1 MNNKLI
7 VILAVLFW
15 TTGCG
20 TAEPMKDIA
29 KVSYTSDAGTILPE
43 LQWHEQIVIT
53 KNKVSLARNG
63 RTADTRINAGSWEI
77 PVDAQ
82 KIAALFE
89 QLAKV
94 DCATIKRVEPDDAPD
109 GGGAESY
116 TIAYARGKEC
126 SLMYDPGTT
135 YTNADLLVKPINLFI
150 QSLTLPADAASRYQ
164 LSGP

>member
-1 MNNKLI
+1 
-7 VILAVLFW
+7 
-15 TTGCG
+15 
-20 TAEPMKDIA
+20 MKDIA

-63 RTADTRINAGSWEI
+63 RTADTQINAGSWEI

-89 QLAKV
+89 QLATV
-94 DCATIKRVEPDDAPD
+94 DCATINRVEPDDVPD
-109 GGGAESY
+109 GGGTESY

-126 SLMYDPGTT
+126 SLVYDPGTT
-135 YTNADLLVKPINLFI
+135 YTNGELAGEADKVCSYRALPFR
-150 QSLTLPADAASRYQ
+150 LTLRVVTNFLRREVGTRWNTTKTESMK
-164 LSGP
+164 